1 MIKLPPLPYD
11 YDALEPALSAHQVK
25 THYDKHT
32 RKYYD
37 TLNDLIKGTIYEGV
51 ETLEELLTKKT
62 LTSMDSILFNNAA
75 QAWNHSFLWNSLTP
89 NADSQSTNKELVDQ
103 IKTDFGSLASMK
115 KLFIEKATQHF
126 GSGWCWIVLKN
137 GKLVIKT
144 SPNATTPLVTT
155 GEHPLATIDL
165 WEHAYLYDPQY
176 EADRTAYINSM
187 WTLLNWNFIY
197 DNFAA
202 AK

>member
-11 YDALEPALSAHQVK
+11 YNALEPALSAHQVK

-37 TLNDLIKGTIYEGV
+37 TLNDLIKGTIYEDV

-62 LTSMDSILFNNAA
+62 LASMDSILFNNAA
-75 QAWNHSFLWNSLTP
+75 QAWNHTFLWNSLTP
-89 NADSQSTNKELVDQ
+89 NAETQSTNKELADQ
-103 IKTDFGSLASMK
+103 IKTDFGSLAAMK

-137 GKLVIKT
+137 GKLIVKT
-144 SPNATTPLVTT
+144 SPNATTPLVTA
-155 GEHPLATIDL
+155 GEHPLAAIDL

-176 EADRTAYINSM
+176 EADRTAYVNSM

-197 DNFAA
+197 DNFTA